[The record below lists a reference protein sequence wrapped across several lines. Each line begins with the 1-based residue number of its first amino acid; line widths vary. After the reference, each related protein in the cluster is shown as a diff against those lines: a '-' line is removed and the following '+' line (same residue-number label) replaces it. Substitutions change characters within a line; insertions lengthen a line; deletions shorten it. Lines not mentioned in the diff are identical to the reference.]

1 MYVLQELTLSVH
13 ETKCQFKS
21 SPHLYHVISVCILD
35 AIKERARAGSWFL
48 FCCVRVSV

>member
-1 MYVLQELTLSVH
+1 MYVLQELTL
-13 ETKCQFKS
+13 TLTLTR
-21 SPHLYHVISVCILD
+21 PHLYHVISVCILD